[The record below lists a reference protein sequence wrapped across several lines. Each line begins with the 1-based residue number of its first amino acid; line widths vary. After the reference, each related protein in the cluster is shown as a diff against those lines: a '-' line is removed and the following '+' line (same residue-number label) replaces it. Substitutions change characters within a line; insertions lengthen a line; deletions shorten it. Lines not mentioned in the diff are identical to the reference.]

1 MGATMAETSS
11 VGAKGWA
18 TAALAGV
25 VAGLVAAHTVGSS
38 GPVAAAAGTVQ
49 IIDRAHKGDR
59 LDPAAVPALDVHAG
73 GRMALR
79 HLMERVRSLELRE
92 ACEPPASP
100 IVDPM
105 LAKLPGRCL
114 T

>member
-1 MGATMAETSS
+1 
-11 VGAKGWA
+11 
-18 TAALAGV
+18 L
-25 VAGLVAAHTVGSS
+25 

-49 IIDRAHKGDR
+49 IIDRTHKGNR
-59 LDPAAVPALDVHAG
+59 LDPVAVRALGDYAG

-92 ACEPPASP
+92 TCEPPASP